1 MMSMKKIFSYK
12 MLAVGASLLMMTTAM
27 VSLQGCGSDDDAPV
41 VANTNPN
48 PNPNPNP
55 AGGGGVAV
63 PTNVNLDAFVGS
75 DYYFMHGST
84 NSDGSKFLITV
95 NQNSP
100 SGDSKLYI
108 FDADSI
114 AANTPALDPDVTNTG
129 VVSGDGSGPMGA
141 TITFRSSWTDD
152 DSKIML
158 SGADRFYV
166 IDAATLTVE
175 NGIDGDTTIGGQ
187 NHDALPTD
195 DGKYALLTLRT
206 LPYAA
211 DADPAVQGNKDGAI
225 QLYDVENGAPI
236 GEPVSVC
243 NSCHG
248 DKRVAILCGLDGE
261 LVLVPGTAPG
271 YGGGGGTPDTYEGTV
286 YVAGHG
292 GHFAKVDVTIDPS
305 NTAAPITVST
315 GRINVT
321 TPSNAVNGYYLHDA
335 RIDGN
340 TMYWST
346 YNKDENGNMHYGAL
360 DLTTGLVTVDK
371 TYGYDCDVTGGSVY
385 CASGQTSTHYMP
397 ITMTTPGYVTSIP
410 KATIATDVPTIEYC
424 GSGVAGV
431 TETTSFGLDTI
442 VGSDYFFMHG
452 STNTARTKFLVTVN
466 ENATTGDSS
475 LYILDADS
483 VAAAAPAIANCDT
496 TTSGTVSG
504 DGSGPQGATITFRSA
519 WTPDD
524 SKILLSGADRFY
536 VINADTLAVENGTN
550 GDTTIGGQNHDAL
563 STSDGK
569 YALLTLRTLP
579 YAADADPAVQGNK
592 DGALQLYDV
601 ENGAPIGE
609 PVSVCNECHGDK
621 RAAILCGLDGVVA
634 DDGDG
639 TYSGTVYVAGHGG
652 HFAKVDVSVD
662 PSNTA
667 APIVVSTSRINVTT
681 PSNAANGYFLHDAR
695 LDGDYLYWSTYNKD
709 VDGNLHYGSINLAS
723 GNTVVDLTIPYGI
736 DGTGTDVTGG
746 SVYCASGQTDTH
758 HMPITMT
765 TPGYITSV
773 PKSTVQ

>member
-1 MMSMKKIFSYK
+1 
-12 MLAVGASLLMMTTAM
+12 MTTSAM
-27 VSLQGCGSDDDAPV
+27 LYLQGCGSDNNDPIV
-41 VANTNPN
+41 TGNNTPPPINN
-48 PNPNPNP
+48 NT
-55 AGGGGVAV
+55 GGGGVAV
-63 PTNVNLDAFVGS
+63 PTNVNLDAFVGT
-75 DYYFMHGST
+75 DYFFMHGST
-84 NSDGSKFLITV
+84 SSDGSKFLITV

-100 SGDSKLYI
+100 SGDSNLYI

-114 AANTPALDPDVTNTG
+114 AANTPALDPNVTNTG
-129 VVSGDGSGPMGA
+129 VVSGDGSGPLGS
-141 TITFRSSWTDD
+141 TITFRSAWTDD

-166 IDAATLTVE
+166 LDAATLDVL

-206 LPYAA
+206 LPYVD
-211 DADPAVQGNKDGAI
+211 DADTAVRGHKDGEI
-225 QLYDVENGAPI
+225 QLYDVDNGAPI

-248 DKRVAILCGLDGE
+248 DKREATLCGLDGE
-261 LVLVPGTAPG
+261 LTLVPGTAPG
-271 YGGGGGTPDTYEGTV
+271 YGGGEATPDTYEGTV

-305 NTAAPITVST
+305 NTATPIVVST
-315 GRINVT
+315 SKIDIT
-321 TPSNAVNGYYLHDA
+321 TPSNAVNGYFLHDA

-340 TMYWST
+340 TLYWAT
-346 YNKDENGNMHYGAL
+346 YNKDENGNMHYGTL
-360 DLTTGLVTVDK
+360 DLTTKLVTVDK

-410 KATIATDVPTIEYC
+410 KATIATDEPTIEYC

-431 TETTSFGLDTI
+431 TAATSFGLDSI
-442 VGSDYFFMHG
+442 VGEDYFFMHG

-466 ENATTGDSS
+466 ENATAGDSS

-496 TTSGTVSG
+496 TTAATVSG

-536 VINADTLAVENGTN
+536 VINADTLAVENGTD

-569 YALLTLRTLP
+569 YALLTLRTLR
-579 YAADADPAVQGNK
+579 YADDADTAVQGNQ

-601 ENGAPIGE
+601 VNGAPIGE
-609 PVSVCNECHGDK
+609 PISVCNDCHGATDK
-621 RAAILCGLDGVVA
+621 RNAILCGLDGAVA

-652 HFAKVDVSVD
+652 HFAKVVLTID
-662 PSNTA
+662 PSNTT
-667 APIVVSTSRINVTT
+667 APIVVATSRINVTA
-681 PSNAANGYFLHDAR
+681 PSNAANYRLHDAR
-695 LDGDYLYWSTYNKD
+695 LDGDYLYWSTYMKD
-709 VDGNLHYGSINLAS
+709 ADGLLHYGSIDLANS
-723 GNTVVDLTIPYGI
+723 NTVVDKTIAYGI
-736 DGTGTDVTGG
+736 DGSGTDVTGA

-765 TPGYITSV
+765 TPGYITSI